1 MTQRNLI
8 SPLVFEAFFMERIWG
23 GRRLEARFRKQL
35 PKRMLIGE
43 SWEIVDRP
51 EAQSLVRDGPMRGR
65 TLHQLWMEDREEI
78 FGDVPDNA
86 RFPLVV
92 KLIDAREKLS
102 LQVHPPS
109 GVARALGGE
118 TKDELWYVLDA
129 VPDAQIYA
137 GLRRG
142 VTREQ
147 FEAALENSSVAELV
161 HRISVKDGDAISMP
175 SGRLHTMGHGI
186 LVAEIQQNSDT
197 TYRVFDW
204 NRVGTDGEPRPL
216 HVTEAMESIDFND
229 IEPDLIQPRGE
240 TLVSDSAFVVEKWDL
255 SSEREAAPPGKFAIL
270 LCLDGEIDCAGLKFK
285 PGDFFLIPATLQ
297 DRNLH
302 PRGADISLLRTML
315 PELQGN
321 RAARDDSADA
331 TPPL

>member
-1 MTQRNLI
+1 
-8 SPLVFEAFFMERIWG
+8 MERMWG
-23 GRRLEARFRKQL
+23 GRRLSTEFGKKL
-35 PKRMLIGE
+35 PPNVRIGE

-51 EAQSLVRDGPMRGR
+51 EAQSLVRDGPLHGR

-78 FGDVPDNA
+78 FGDVPNAA
-86 RFPLVV
+86 RFPLVA
-92 KLIDAREKLS
+92 KLIDAPEKLS

-109 GVARALGGE
+109 GVAKTLGGE
-118 TKDELWYVLDA
+118 AKDELWYVLDA

-147 FEAALENSSVAELV
+147 FEAALGNSSVAELV
-161 HRISVKDGDAISMP
+161 HRISVKGGDAIFMP

-204 NRVGTDGEPRPL
+204 NRVGADGKPRRL
-216 HVTEAMESIDFND
+216 HVSEAMQSIDFAD
-229 IEPDLIQPRGE
+229 IEPNLIQSRGE
-240 TLVSDSAFVVEKWDL
+240 TLVRDSVFVVEKWDL
-255 SSEREAAPPGKFAIL
+255 ISKREAAPLGKFAIL
-270 LCLDGEIDCAGLKFK
+270 LCLDGEIDCAGLNFK
-285 PGDFFLIPATLQ
+285 SGDFFLIPATLQ

-302 PRGADISLLRTML
+302 PRAADTSLLRTML
-315 PELQGN
+315 PEL
-321 RAARDDSADA
+321 
-331 TPPL
+331 